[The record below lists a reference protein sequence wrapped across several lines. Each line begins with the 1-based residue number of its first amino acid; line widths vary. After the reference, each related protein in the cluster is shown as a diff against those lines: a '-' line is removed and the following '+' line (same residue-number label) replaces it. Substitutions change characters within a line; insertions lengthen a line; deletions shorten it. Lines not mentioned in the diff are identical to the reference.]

1 VVSHPRG
8 WALVERMRRW
18 GALLLPLAAAL
29 AVAAVAA
36 VVAVLTMPHHDVT
49 DAAGQKQLDMGAFTF
64 HYPATWHKI
73 KAGDHKHPP
82 EAAVPSVFL
91 ASIPMR
97 GNCARTSDGIA
108 CGNWPPGRLA
118 NGGLV
123 VSFANHYGQAEFR
136 RGTVAGHPAS
146 IKRGPPSLECVNVG
160 GDYELV
166 AELVA
171 VPAPMSG
178 QEDELVQ
185 VDAFWPAPRP
195 TTIRRWQQS
204 TTCWRRPHSIAEL
217 ALVHLMGASAGFP

>member
-1 VVSHPRG
+1 
-8 WALVERMRRW
+8 
-18 GALLLPLAAAL
+18 LLLPLAAAL

-49 DAAGQKQLDMGAFTF
+49 DAAGQKQLDVGAFTF

-123 VSFANHYGQAEFR
+123 VSFRE
-136 RGTVAGHPAS
+136 PLWAS
-146 IKRGPPSLECVNVG
+146 R
-160 GDYELV
+160 
-166 AELVA
+166 
-171 VPAPMSG
+171 VPARHGGRTSG
-178 QEDELVQ
+178 
-185 VDAFWPAPRP
+185 VDQTGAAVCRVRERGRGLRAGGGTRGGPGADVRAGGRARAS
-195 TTIRRWQQS
+195 RRLLAGAASDHDQALAAIDHMLA
-204 TTCWRRPHSIAEL
+204 TATFHS
-217 ALVHLMGASAGFP
+217 

>member
-1 VVSHPRG
+1 LHTVVSHPRG

-49 DAAGQKQLDMGAFTF
+49 DAAGQKQLDVGAFTF

-73 KAGDHKHPP
+73 NAGDHKHPP
-82 EAAVPSVFL
+82 EAAVPSVCL
-91 ASIPMR
+91 ASMPMR
-97 GNCARTSDGIA
+97 GNCATTSDGIA

-146 IKRGPPSLECVNVG
+146 ITRGPPSVECVNVG

-185 VDAFWPAPRP
+185 VDACLAGAASDHDQALAAIDHMLATATF
-195 TTIRRWQQS
+195 
-204 TTCWRRPHSIAEL
+204 HS
-217 ALVHLMGASAGFP
+217 